1 MREYPSTSTRCVGP
15 SCACNV
21 SRSESQQ
28 RGREGECERASDRE
42 RERDRKEER
51 ESMLCVCMYV
61 LGGGGEA
68 GRKPNMM
75 RAGVCFIYI
84 QISHAVGWRLF
95 GPGPGLAGFPGPAP
109 GSAAAIEETGQIL
122 F

>member
-1 MREYPSTSTRCVGP
+1 M
-15 SCACNV
+15 N
-21 SRSESQQ
+21 RSSEG
-28 RGREGECERASDRE
+28 GRESASEQATE
-42 RERDRKEER
+42 RERGTERKR
-51 ESMLCVCMYV
+51 GKVCCVCVCMYV